1 MFVTAEFIGEIVM
14 VNDSE
19 FYKVLLHVQSRK
31 AQQCI
36 TTRLSTRFYFLSAA
50 FFKINLCQSEGFGL
64 KAPLQWESLLPPST
78 SVLPSSLNLMF
89 SFNCMKE
96 YVHAILETKKIYIS
110 LTGCEE
116 DLPTYFVWST
126 MKDGSLYERMR
137 VRVCQHTAVCYQ
149 LSGSI
154 REIYSR
160 VR

>member
-1 MFVTAEFIGEIVM
+1 MYNNTT
-14 VNDSE
+14 
-19 FYKVLLHVQSRK
+19 FYTFLLSICGIFQNKFMSIRG
-31 AQQCI
+31 C
-36 TTRLSTRFYFLSAA
+36 
-50 FFKINLCQSEGFGL
+50 GL